1 MSNRIASARL
11 SVRVV
16 VRRLRFAG
24 FLAVPRGRGDDG
36 LSQDRLL
43 SVHENPTTQ
52 AREGHLVNALVQRG
66 DEGRSTLR

>member
-1 MSNRIASARL
+1 MRSVERRSSGSA
-11 SVRVV
+11 
-16 VRRLRFAG
+16 AEICG
-24 FLAVPRGRGDDG
+24 FSAVPRGRGDGG